1 MPFTEEQL
9 SEMRG
14 VLTAERSIGPASS
27 ASLGSERSKRQGMYR
42 KTELIGFLL
51 GMGIALLLL
60 TGIAALASL
69 Y

>member
-1 MPFTEEQL
+1 
-9 SEMRG
+9 
-14 VLTAERSIGPASS
+14 
-27 ASLGSERSKRQGMYR
+27 MYR